1 MARMKQTTR
10 KSYSG
15 KGKVLDPSSVRPPAT
30 TKKKRVVNAG
40 IVAMRAIR
48 KAQKST
54 DLCMPK
60 LSFSRLVREIAQGRG
75 TDLRFTP
82 SAMLALQVKGNRR

>member
-15 KGKVLDPSSVRPPAT
+15 KGKVLDPSSVPPPAAP
-30 TKKKRVVNAG
+30 KRKHRVNAG
-40 IVAMRAIR
+40 VAAMRAIL
-48 KAQKST
+48 KAREST

-60 LSFSRLVREIAQGRG
+60 LSFSRLVREIAQGHRS
-75 TDLRFTP
+75 DLRFTP
-82 SAMLALQVKGNRR
+82 SALLALQVKDNGR